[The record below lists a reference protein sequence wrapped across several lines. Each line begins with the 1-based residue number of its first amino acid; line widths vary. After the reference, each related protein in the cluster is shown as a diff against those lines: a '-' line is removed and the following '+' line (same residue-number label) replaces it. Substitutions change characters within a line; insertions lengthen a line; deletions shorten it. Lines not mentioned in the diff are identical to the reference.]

1 VPELPEVETICRGLN
16 QVTLDREILGG
27 DVLLA
32 SSIAPSISAT
42 DFLTKL
48 KGKSIER
55 WYRRGK
61 YLLAELSQ
69 PAAAEREKGKGGK
82 GERGRVGE
90 FQAQTPSN
98 SQLSSSFFPL
108 PSLYPEPF
116 DYAQGTLRRR
126 ALSLPPS
133 KIGWLAVHLRM
144 TGQLL
149 WVHRDEPLQKHARI
163 RLFLEGNQE
172 LRFVD
177 QRTFGQMW
185 YVPPETQV
193 SSVVTGLKVL
203 GPEPFSPEFSVAYL
217 TQKLHRRARPIKTA
231 LLDQSLVAGLGN
243 IYADETLFVAGVLPT
258 TLCADLTADQIG
270 RIHSAIVQ
278 VLSKAIASGGTTF
291 SNFLNVQ
298 GVNGNYGGV
307 AWVYNRKAQ
316 PCRTCSIPIE
326 RLKLSGRSTHFC
338 PVCQI

>member
-1 VPELPEVETICRGLN
+1 MPELPEVETICRGLN
-16 QVTLDREILGG
+16 HLTLDREIVGG

-32 SSIAPSISAT
+32 SSIARSISAT

-69 PAAAEREKGKGGK
+69 RRGGAPVPA
-82 GERGRVGE
+82 
-90 FQAQTPSN
+90 
-98 SQLSSSFFPL
+98 LSSILPSTSPLGGFFPF
-108 PSLYPEPF
+108 PS
-116 DYAQGTLRRR
+116 T
-126 ALSLPPS
+126 
-133 KIGWLAVHLRM
+133 KTGWLGVHLRM

-149 WVHRDEPLQKHARI
+149 WVNSDEALPKHTRV
-163 RLFLEGNQE
+163 RLFLEGSQE

-185 YVPPETQV
+185 YVPPETEV
-193 SSVVTGLKVL
+193 SSIITGLKVL
-203 GPEPFSPEFSVAYL
+203 GPEPFSTDFSIEYFA
-217 TQKLHRRARPIKTA
+217 QKLHRRVRPIKTA

-258 TLCADLTADQIG
+258 TLCADLTIEQIE
-270 RIHSAIVQ
+270 RIHAAIVQ
-278 VLSKAIASGGTTF
+278 VLEKAIDSGGTTF

-307 AWVYNRKAQ
+307 AWVYNRKGQ
-316 PCRTCSIPIE
+316 PCRTCSAPIE
-326 RLKLSGRSTHFC
+326 RIKLAGRSTHFC
-338 PVCQI
+338 PVCQT

>member
-16 QVTLDREILGG
+16 HLTLDREISGG
-27 DVLLA
+27 DVLLE
-32 SSIAPSISAT
+32 SSIARSISAT

-48 KGKSIER
+48 KGRSIER

-69 PAAAEREKGKGGK
+69 CRGGAPVPA
-82 GERGRVGE
+82 
-90 FQAQTPSN
+90 
-98 SQLSSSFFPL
+98 L
-108 PSLYPEPF
+108 PSIL
-116 DYAQGTLRRR
+116 
-126 ALSLPPS
+126 PS
-133 KIGWLAVHLRM
+133 KAGWLGVHLRM

-149 WVHRDEPLQKHARI
+149 WVNQSEPLQKHARV
-163 RLFLEGNQE
+163 RLFLQGNQE

-185 YVPPETQV
+185 YVPPETEV
-193 SSVVTGLKVL
+193 SSVITGLKLL
-203 GPEPFSPEFSVAYL
+203 GPEPFSADFSIAYFA
-217 TQKLHRRARPIKTA
+217 QKLHRRARPIKTA

-258 TLCADLTADQIG
+258 TLCADLTSVQIG
-270 RIHSAIVQ
+270 RIHAAIIQ
-278 VLSKAIASGGTTF
+278 VLDKAIDSGGTTF

-307 AWVYNRKAQ
+307 AWVYNRKGQ
-316 PCRTCSIPIE
+316 PCRTCGTPIE
-326 RLKLSGRSTHFC
+326 RIKLAGRSTHFC
-338 PVCQI
+338 PVCQT

>member
-1 VPELPEVETICRGLN
+1 MPELPEVETICRGLN
-16 QVTLDREILGG
+16 HLTLDRAILGG

-32 SSIAPSISAT
+32 SSIARSISAT

-48 KGKSIER
+48 KGRSIER

-69 PAAAEREKGKGGK
+69 CRGGAPVPA
-82 GERGRVGE
+82 
-90 FQAQTPSN
+90 
-98 SQLSSSFFPL
+98 L
-108 PSLYPEPF
+108 PSI
-116 DYAQGTLRRR
+116 
-126 ALSLPPS
+126 LPS
-133 KIGWLAVHLRM
+133 QTGWLGVHLRM

-149 WVHRDEPLQKHARI
+149 WVNGDEPVPKHTRV

-185 YVPPETQV
+185 YVPPETEV
-193 SSVVTGLKVL
+193 SSVITGLKVL
-203 GPEPFSPEFSVAYL
+203 GPEPFSTDFSIEYFA
-217 TQKLHRRARPIKTA
+217 QKLHRRARPIKTA

-258 TLCADLTADQIG
+258 TLCGDLTAEQIG
-270 RIHSAIVQ
+270 RIHAAIVQ
-278 VLSKAIASGGTTF
+278 VLDKAIASGGTTF

-307 AWVYNRKAQ
+307 AWVYNRKGQ
-316 PCRTCSIPIE
+316 PCRTCDRPIE
-326 RLKLSGRSTHFC
+326 RIKLAGRSTHFC
-338 PVCQI
+338 PVCQT

>member
-1 VPELPEVETICRGLN
+1 MPELPEVETICRGLN
-16 QVTLDREILGG
+16 QLTLDREILGG

-32 SSIAPSISAT
+32 SSIARSISAT

-69 PAAAEREKGKGGK
+69 CRGGAPVPAL
-82 GERGRVGE
+82 
-90 FQAQTPSN
+90 PD
-98 SQLSSSFFPL
+98 SSSLL
-108 PSLYPEPF
+108 PST
-116 DYAQGTLRRR
+116 A
-126 ALSLPPS
+126 
-133 KIGWLAVHLRM
+133 GWLGVHLRM

-149 WVHRDEPLQKHARI
+149 WVNGDDPLPKHARV
-163 RLFLEGNQE
+163 RLFFDGNQE

-185 YVPPETQV
+185 YVPAETEV
-193 SSVVTGLKVL
+193 SSTVIGLKVL
-203 GPEPFSPEFSVAYL
+203 GPEPFSDEFTTEYL
-217 TQKLHRRARPIKTA
+217 ARKLHRRARPIKTA

-243 IYADETLFVAGVLPT
+243 IYADETLFLSGVMPT
-258 TLCADLTADQIG
+258 TLCADLTGVQIG
-270 RIHSAIVQ
+270 RIHSAIIQ
-278 VLSKAIASGGTTF
+278 VLDKAIASGGTTF

-307 AWVYNRKAQ
+307 AWVYNRARQ
-316 PCRTCSIPIE
+316 PCRTCGAPIAKI
-326 RLKLSGRSTHFC
+326 KLAGRSTHYC
-338 PVCQI
+338 PVCKT

>member
-16 QVTLDREILGG
+16 HLTLDREILGG

-32 SSIAPSISAT
+32 SSIARSISAT

-48 KGKSIER
+48 KGKSIAR

-69 PAAAEREKGKGGK
+69 FSEGEGDSGRGGE
-82 GERGRVGE
+82 GERGRGGE
-90 FQAQTPSN
+90 FQAQTPEN
-98 SQLSSSFFPL
+98 SELSSSFFPL
-108 PSLYPEPF
+108 PSSKHPLHPLHNP
-116 DYAQGTLRRR
+116 
-126 ALSLPPS
+126 LPNFPLPS
-133 KIGWLAVHLRM
+133 TQTGWLGVHLRM

-149 WVHRDEPLQKHARI
+149 WVNQSEPVPKHARV

-185 YVPPETQV
+185 YVPPETEV
-193 SSVVTGLKVL
+193 SSIITGLKVL
-203 GPEPFSPEFSVAYL
+203 GPEPFSADFSIAYL
-217 TQKLHRRARPIKTA
+217 AQKLHRRARPIKTA

-243 IYADETLFVAGVLPT
+243 IYADETLFVSGVLPT
-258 TLCADLTADQIG
+258 TLCADLTGVQIG
-270 RIHSAIVQ
+270 RIHSAIIQ
-278 VLSKAIASGGTTF
+278 VLSKAIESGGTTF

-307 AWVYNRKAQ
+307 AWVYNRKGQ
-316 PCRTCSIPIE
+316 PCRTCSMPIE
-326 RLKLSGRSTHFC
+326 RIKLAGRSTHFC
-338 PVCQI
+338 PVCQT